1 MKIKILIQQ
10 QVDTDDFEFD
20 DPINIDNNINY
31 LVGSKNNVL
40 ERYYLAA
47 KKYKIKITFQ
57 NIR

>member
-31 LVGSKNNVL
+31 LVDRFVEDIHTLANNTMVR
-40 ERYYLAA
+40 EQVEVEYMV
-47 KKYKIKITFQ
+47 
-57 NIR
+57 